1 MNGTP
6 QTIKPVPMALT
17 LILINNFMISTTNFV
32 NSFSET
38 VEKKI
43 SNISSKVTELEILLA
58 VLEAKLNSIPGL
70 EFSSGD
76 LPPTA
81 SSSSS
86 SAPATSALPGAL
98 PSSSTAPAQAAP
110 AAAAAAAPPPPP
122 QQAGIAAKDHPSYAP
137 FFKMLRVG
145 VPQPVVTGKVAAAG
159 LNPDILADPEAII
172 PEDGASTAVVPVTST
187 PVPVPAPPAVTETAL
202 VPVPPPAE
210 TAPPATATAAVAAA
224 EPVNENPQY
233 EVYKRMRRMLPEG
246 PVRQKMQ
253 NDGCTDEEI
262 DRFFAS

>member
-81 SSSSS
+81 PPSS
-86 SAPATSALPGAL
+86 SAPATSVPAGAL

-110 AAAAAAAPPPPP
+110 AAAAAPPPPP

-145 VPQPVVTGKVAAAG
+145 VPQPVVTGKVTAAG

-172 PEDGASTAVVPVTST
+172 PEDGASTAVVSVTST
-187 PVPVPAPPAVTETAL
+187 PVPVPVPVPAPPAVTETAL

-210 TAPPATATAAVAAA
+210 TAPTATATAAVAAA
-224 EPVNENPQY
+224 EPENPQY